1 MRGPDVARVAARTT
15 VRRAIRT
22 SLHCAIASCNPD
34 GSPHV
39 TPIGSILL
47 DRDARSGIYFDVFN
61 ARLARNLAR
70 DPRITVLAVDSG
82 SLRWLRAL
90 LRGRFEQ
97 SPGVQL
103 VGTAGPARP
112 ARPEE
117 IARFRRLVGP
127 LGRTPGGRAFWSD
140 LSRVRDL
147 RFDDARPIH
156 LGSMTR
162 ERRVSP
168 RRRCPGGTSPT
179 TGSRGGATR

>member
-1 MRGPDVARVAARTT
+1 MTAPDVPWAAARTT
-15 VRRAIRT
+15 VRRAVRS
-22 SLHCAIASCNPD
+22 SLHCAVASRNPD

-47 DRDARSGIYFDVFN
+47 DREARSGIYFDVFN
-61 ARLARNLAR
+61 ARLARNLAL
-70 DPRITVLAVDSG
+70 DPRVTVLAVDSG
-82 SLRWLRAL
+82 PLRWLRAL

-112 ARPEE
+112 ALPEE
-117 IARFRRLVGP
+117 IARFRRVVGP
-127 LGRTPGGRAFWSD
+127 LGRTPGGRAFWAD

-147 RFDDARPIH
+147 RFDDARPVR

-168 RRRCPGGTSPT
+168 RRRCPDGTSPS
-179 TGSRGGATR
+179 TGSRGAATR